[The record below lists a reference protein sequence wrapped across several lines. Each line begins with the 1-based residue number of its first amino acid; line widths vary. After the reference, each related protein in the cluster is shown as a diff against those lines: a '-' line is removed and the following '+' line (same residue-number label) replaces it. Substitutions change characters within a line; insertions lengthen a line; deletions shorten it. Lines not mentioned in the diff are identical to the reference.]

1 MDVLVIDIPNRFIQ
15 MCVKEKKYM
24 AIIKLRGVLVDILC
38 VVFSDY
44 KSYVTRDKRGDKQLL
59 LHCQN
64 SPVCSTIASL
74 PRLSQA

>member
-38 VVFSDY
+38 EVFQ
-44 KSYVTRDKRGDKQLL
+44 TT
-59 LHCQN
+59 
-64 SPVCSTIASL
+64 SPM
-74 PRLSQA
+74 